1 MPTWKSSRR
10 VTSTESTRFYL
21 AVIVAAELGDGVAE
35 AFEKLDA
42 ALQEQPQD
50 AGLHYDAARAYALA
64 S

>member
-1 MPTWKSSRR
+1 